1 MGCLVSGIE
10 SGLCDLQ
17 SQLIDILYP
26 AILRFF
32 GSRIQ
37 PVQLP
42 TSPDE
47 SLNASSSL
55 LPTVPDHDS
64 APHTPTVDLRIA
76 KIALALQAMCFVFI
90 AVSKNAGVFVAAS
103 ALGAIAE
110 GYPPTIHSLA
120 LELYTRRGGAPS
132 EAGRL
137 FGAMSVIQTIG
148 CAPLYNYCK
157 VCCDVD

>member
-10 SGLCDLQ
+10 LDLCALQ
-17 SQLIDILYP
+17 SQLIDVLYP
-26 AILRFF
+26 AILPFF
-32 GSRIQ
+32 GSRVQ

-55 LPTVPDHDS
+55 LPTVLHYDS

-76 KIALALQAMCFVFI
+76 KIALALQAMCFVLI
-90 AVSKNAGVFVAAS
+90 AVPKNAGVFVAAS
-103 ALGAIAE
+103 ALGAVAE

-120 LELYTRRGGAPS
+120 LKLCTRRGGTLS

-148 CAPLYNYCK
+148 CAPPYNYCK
-157 VCCDVD
+157 VCHEFD